1 MVVETTQDAR
11 TDVTVMAHV
20 VYLGLVSA
28 FVIGVHRLFS
38 KVVPFGFAII
48 NSGGRDIN
56 VDGDTEDATNI
67 GINSGSKSTVP
78 GTMVCKERFYCIR

>member
-28 FVIGVHRLFS
+28 FVIGVH
-38 KVVPFGFAII
+38 P
-48 NSGGRDIN
+48 
-56 VDGDTEDATNI
+56 
-67 GINSGSKSTVP
+67 TVLKGCAP
-78 GTMVCKERFYCIR
+78 SVLR